1 MELGLAEVNP
11 RYVNNGDSRE
21 ERATSGESE
30 KRIQVN
36 QAFGE
41 VFSDYLNVTFE
52 REVFEVSVV
61 PEVRKYLDVL
71 QASEQDRPFASVPY
85 PAVFLLA
92 DKGGSFKLSVRGKV
106 GIVSASGGALALLR
120 ASGLFGEYLAMLG
133 SFPHRVSMLHV
144 TQDFYV
150 DSPGVVVREVL
161 QRGYAGQIALT
172 RKAIRPEQVRGYMLL
187 RPDGGESGTVYLGHR
202 ANADVWGKVYD
213 KQLEQV
219 SRGFPDPGPLVR
231 VEIAVQSDVG
241 ATLRDAYSPSCLF
254 WHFASG
260 LVGGRPFGVSSWS
273 PHGEGFTIPKREFS
287 PSFSDRV
294 QGILSGSPDVQRVL
308 ELARQEFGDEP
319 EQVWDALMPEFRLRC
334 RQKGALTGSGG
345 VSEGSNA

>member
-1 MELGLAEVNP
+1 MALGLAEVNP

-41 VFSDYLNVTFE
+41 VFADYLNVTFE
-52 REVFEVSVV
+52 RELFEISVV
-61 PEVRKYLDVL
+61 AEVRKYLDVL
-71 QASEQDRPFASVPY
+71 QASEQERPFASVPF
-85 PAVFLLA
+85 PATFRLP
-92 DKGGSFKLSVRGKV
+92 DEGGVFKLSVRGKV
-106 GIVSASGGALALLR
+106 GIVSASGGALRVLR
-120 ASGLFGEYLAMLG
+120 SVGLFGEYLAMLG

-150 DSPGVVVREVL
+150 SSPAVAVREVL
-161 QRGYAGQIALT
+161 RRGYAGEIALT

-187 RPDGGESGTVYLGHR
+187 RPDGEESGTVYLGHR

-241 ATLRDAYSPSCLF
+241 ATLRDAFSPSSLF
-254 WHFASG
+254 WHFSTG
-260 LVGGRPFGVSSWS
+260 LVGGRPAGVPAWVS
-273 PHGEGFTIPKREFS
+273 HGEGFTIPKREFS
-287 PSFSDRV
+287 PNFSERV

-308 ELARQEFGDEP
+308 DLARAEVGCDP
-319 EQVWDALMPEFRLRC
+319 EQVWAALMPEFRLRC
-334 RQKGALTGSGG
+334 RQKGALKGSDAASDG
-345 VSEGSNA
+345 